1 MQTIQNIKMEIIV
14 FINFLLLMAIT
25 DVRSNTYKEKIC
37 MLVTH
42 HPWYLQGECHAAL
55 RLKVM
60 FF

>member
-42 HPWYLQGECHAAL
+42 HP
-55 RLKVM
+55 
-60 FF
+60 